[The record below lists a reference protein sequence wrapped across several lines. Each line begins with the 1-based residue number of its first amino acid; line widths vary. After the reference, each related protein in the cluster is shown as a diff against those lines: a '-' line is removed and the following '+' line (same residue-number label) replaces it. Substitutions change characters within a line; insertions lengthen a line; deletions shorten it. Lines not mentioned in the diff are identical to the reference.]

1 MSIESGEEG
10 AEESGMGV
18 EEVEAAGGMAAARF
32 EAASSFFFGRKA
44 ALMSPI
50 PTKNSS
56 VRAKC

>member
-1 MSIESGEEG
+1 MSIESGEEEG
-10 AEESGMGV
+10 IRV
-18 EEVEAAGGMAAARF
+18 QEVEASEEATAARF

-56 VRAKC
+56 VRTEG